1 MTPEKRMWQ
10 EVIIRAVIDAL
21 WTGTEY
27 TKDGKRKQVALERDK
42 AAAWF
47 EGNSD
52 DYREVCARAGFDP
65 DFLRKAFMEGR
76 IDLAALKSMEA
87 ASELAA

>member
-1 MTPEKRMWQ
+1 MTPEKRLWQ
-10 EVIIRAVIDAL
+10 EVIIRAVLDAL
-21 WTGTEY
+21 WTGAEFD
-27 TKDGKRKQVALERDK
+27 KNGRRKQAAIARDK

-47 EGNSD
+47 EGNSE
-52 DYREVCARAGFDP
+52 DYREVCDRAGFDP

-76 IDLAALKSMEA
+76 IDLASLKSMEA